1 MKNWKRFTIIAVIA
15 LLLSSCYTVP
25 KVTNP
30 REIREGVFIVRI
42 SNEHRG
48 DIYTKYALN
57 TFVKSKGFE
66 SYNAEKVETSLLQ
79 QGAAFVARGYIK
91 GYTEYTVTMPGRTPV
106 EDMPKVKNQMEIN
119 ISLK

>member
-42 SNEHRG
+42 SDEHSRA
-48 DIYTKYALN
+48 IYTKYALN
-57 TFVKSKGFE
+57 TFVKSKGYE

-79 QGAAFVARGYIK
+79 QGVAFVARRYFT

-106 EDMPKVKNQMEIN
+106 EDMPKVKNQIEMN